1 MLHRPEIIVAAG
13 NGWWTSG
20 TSIIAI
26 QNASTTAWARLF
38 DLPLVTAF
46 NSQAE
51 E

>member
-1 MLHRPEIIVAAG
+1 MIVAAG

-38 DLPLVTAF
+38 DLPLVTAL